1 MDFDPKKN
9 YYEIL
14 WVAEDASDEDIK
26 KAFRKAAVK
35 YHPDKPGGSKEKF
48 QEINWAYQ
56 VIWDKQK
63 RQQYDAFR
71 KWGFTGFGWNGWF
84 GNFGWFQTNGATFDF
99 WDLWDL
105 GDIVWNIFWWGF
117 GWFWW
122 GRNAAR
128 NGEDLRKKITITF
141 DEAYLWVTKKISY
154 TRKKVVE
161 WAEKRTCDV
170 CGWKWRTT
178 KQVQSPF
185 GVMQTQTTCPN
196 CGWSGNLY
204 YKDGKKL
211 EDGGLQD
218 TKEIL
223 EVKIPAWIKNDVF
236 LKYSGK
242 WDEWKN
248 GMPSGNLYI
257 QIEIQDNPYYTRQGD
272 DIYVNLDVSIFDLV
286 LWWEYEINH
295 PTGKIKV
302 KIPKWTQMDEKIKV
316 AGKWFGSGW
325 IFSKRW
331 DLYVVP
337 KVKIPK
343 KLSKDEENLWKELQ
357 WMNK

>member
-35 YHPDKPGGSKEKF
+35 YHPDKPGWSKEKF

-71 KWGFTGFGWNGWF
+71 KWWFTWFGWNGWF
-84 GNFGWFQTNGATFDF
+84 WNFWWFQTNWATFDF
-99 WDLWDL
+99 WDLGDL
-105 GDIVWNIFWWGF
+105 WDIVWNIFWWGF
-117 GWFWW
+117 WWFWW
-122 GRNAAR
+122 GGNTVR

-161 WAEKRTCDV
+161 WAEKKTCDV
-170 CGWKWRTT
+170 CAGKWRTT

-185 GVMQTQTTCPN
+185 GVVQTQTTCPN

-211 EDGGLQD
+211 DDWWLQD

-236 LKYSGK
+236 LKYSWK

-286 LWWEYEINH
+286 LGWEYEINH
-295 PTGKIKV
+295 PTGKINV
-302 KIPKWTQMDEKIKV
+302 KIPKWTQMDEKIKIV
-316 AGKWFGSGW
+316 WKWFGSGW

-337 KVKIPK
+337 KVKLPK
-343 KLSKDEENLWKELQ
+343 KLSKEQENLWKELKE
-357 WMNK
+357 MNK

>member
-122 GRNAAR
+122 GRNVAR
-128 NGEDLRKKITITF
+128 NGEDLRKKDNYYIWWSISLS
-141 DEAYLWVTKKISY
+141 DKKDI
-154 TRKKVVE
+154 
-161 WAEKRTCDV
+161 
-170 CGWKWRTT
+170 
-178 KQVQSPF
+178 
-185 GVMQTQTTCPN
+185 
-196 CGWSGNLY
+196 LY
-204 YKDGKKL
+204 
-211 EDGGLQD
+211 
-218 TKEIL
+218 
-223 EVKIPAWIKNDVF
+223 
-236 LKYSGK
+236 S
-242 WDEWKN
+242 
-248 GMPSGNLYI
+248 
-257 QIEIQDNPYYTRQGD
+257 
-272 DIYVNLDVSIFDLV
+272 
-286 LWWEYEINH
+286 
-295 PTGKIKV
+295 
-302 KIPKWTQMDEKIKV
+302 
-316 AGKWFGSGW
+316 
-325 IFSKRW
+325 
-331 DLYVVP
+331 
-337 KVKIPK
+337 
-343 KLSKDEENLWKELQ
+343 
-357 WMNK
+357 